1 MDVHFSSPFASP
13 TSGSLIPLDTRGVK
27 CARTASSEQPA
38 EIVSLHSGRSGGQ
51 AKDLARSEDPAEIAE
66 RRQRRRGAQ
75 TKALAR
81 SYDVIGEPDRAARV
95 RSCGGVSVY
104 VCRDGCGQ
112 LAGRHAYHCR
122 ERLCAYCARARGAA
136 LGDALLPLVQAM
148 ARPWFLTLT
157 VKNGLDLAERAAH
170 LRVAFKKLR
179 RRAWWK
185 ANVAGGIAVEEVT
198 HNAQTGEWH
207 PHLHL
212 VIECTISQ
220 VVLQGKLAV
229 LWRAVTGDSHIVDV
243 RPFQGATVAHDL
255 RELCKYTAKI
265 SEIVEWP
272 LLVRAYLDYARRR
285 RLIVTF
291 GSCYGAAAEA
301 VLAAAEAEQPTQER
315 TDVEQQPCPSCGAI
329 GTLRHDPSRRWRMDA
344 VIAIGGGW
352 YVPGRTV
359 EEHRRVRRDRARAS
373 PDGIA
378 SVVIGSPQ
386 W

>member
-1 MDVHFSSPFASP
+1 VP
-13 TSGSLIPLDTRGVK
+13 
-27 CARTASSEQPA
+27 
-38 EIVSLHSGRSGGQ
+38 LHSRRPGGQ
-51 AKDLARSEDPAEIAE
+51 AKALARSEDPAEIAAL
-66 RRQRRRGAQ
+66 RQQQRGGQ

-81 SYDVIGEPDRAARV
+81 SYDLIGEPDRAMRV

-104 VCRDGCGQ
+104 VCHDGCGQ

-122 ERLCAYCARARGAA
+122 ERLCVYCARARAAA

-148 ARPWFLTLT
+148 ARPWFVTLT
-157 VKNGLDLAERAAH
+157 VKNRRDLVECAAH

-212 VIECTISQ
+212 VIESDIPQ
-220 VVLQGKLAV
+220 VVLQGKLAE
-229 LWRAVTGDSHIVDV
+229 LWAAVTGDSHIVDV
-243 RPFQGATVAHDL
+243 RPFRGAEGAYTL
-255 RELCKYTAKI
+255 REFCKYTAKI
-265 SEIVEWP
+265 GAIVEWP
-272 LLVRAYLDYARRR
+272 LLVRAYIDYARRR

-315 TDVEQQPCPSCGAI
+315 TDVEEQPCPSCGAV
-329 GTLRHDPSRRWRMDA
+329 GTLRHDPTRRWRMESVA
-344 VIAIGGGW
+344 PIGGGW
-352 YVPGRTV
+352 YVPCRSV
-359 EEHRRVRRDRARAS
+359 EDWRAVRARR
-373 PDGIA
+373 GW
-378 SVVIGSPQ
+378 SVVRDGR
-386 W
+386 

>member
-1 MDVHFSSPFASP
+1 MVPNPDPFVLEFPPPPAPPSPRP
-13 TSGSLIPLDTRGVK
+13 HRPHRRSGPALDTRGVK
-27 CARTASSEQPA
+27 CARTA
-38 EIVSLHSGRSGGQ
+38 
-51 AKDLARSEDPAEIAE
+51 RSEDPAEIAAL
-66 RRQRRRGAQ
+66 RQRRRGGQ

-81 SYDVIGEPDRAARV
+81 SYDLIGEPDRATRV

-104 VCRDGCGQ
+104 VCQDGCGQ

-122 ERLCAYCARARGAA
+122 ERLCVYCARARAAA

-148 ARPWFLTLT
+148 ARPWFVTLT
-157 VKNGLDLAERAAH
+157 VKNRRDLAECAAH
-170 LRVAFKKLR
+170 LRTAFKKLR

-212 VIECTISQ
+212 VIDAAVPQ
-220 VVLQGKLAV
+220 AVLQGKLAE
-229 LWRAVTGDSHIVDV
+229 LWAAVTGDSHIVDV
-243 RPFQGATVAHDL
+243 RPFRGAEGAYTL
-255 RELCKYTAKI
+255 REFCKYTAKI
-265 SEIVEWP
+265 GAIVEWP
-272 LLVRAYLDYARRR
+272 LLVRAYIDYARRR

-291 GSCYGAAAEA
+291 GNCYGSAAEE

-315 TDVEQQPCPSCGAI
+315 TDVEQQPCPACGAL
-329 GTLRHDPSRRWRMDA
+329 GTLRHDPTRRWRMDA

-352 YVPGRTV
+352 YVPGRAV

-373 PDGIA
+373 PDPITTGG
-378 SVVIGSPQ
+378 IGS